1 MLGYDNVG
9 EKLSTQLAR
18 EHAGLDY
25 DYANLERALVTKLRS
40 QEVSDYIKKVVTVL
54 ESLGITIDRPKAK
67 VSSGTIY
74 VCMTGSPKAFGF
86 ATKADFIS
94 KFPMLE
100 DVSISDKKCQYLIT
114 DDYNSTS
121 NKMEVATKKGIQIRT
136 YGDFKI

>member
-25 DYANLERALVTKLRS
+25 DYANLERALVAKLRS
-40 QEVSDYIKKVVTVL
+40 SEVSDYIKKVVTVL

-67 VSSGTIY
+67 VSAGTIY
-74 VCMTGSPKAFGF
+74 VCMTGSPKVFGF

-94 KFPMLE
+94 KFPMVE
-100 DVSISDKKCQYLIT
+100 EVSISDKKCQYLIT
-114 DDYNSTS
+114 DDYNSSS
-121 NKMEVATKKGIQIRT
+121 NKMGVATKKGIQIRT